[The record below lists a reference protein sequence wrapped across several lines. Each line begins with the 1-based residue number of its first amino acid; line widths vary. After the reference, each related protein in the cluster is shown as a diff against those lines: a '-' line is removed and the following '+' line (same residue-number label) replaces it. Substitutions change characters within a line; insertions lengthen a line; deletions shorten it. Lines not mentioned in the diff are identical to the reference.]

1 MWCIQIPRGV
11 FEYFLIGTSFRDI
24 LSHHISYVSE
34 SLESILLNEC
44 NKESSNKIDNNE
56 YDFDNNEKSTV
67 SNLLMIS

>member
-1 MWCIQIPRGV
+1 
-11 FEYFLIGTSFRDI
+11 